1 MKKLKRSIKKVL
13 ISLSKRSVVIRYL
26 FRKTL
31 HIKRSLSYRKHYKNN
46 DVDENLIIFESYMGR
61 SYACSPKAI
70 YEEMINDPKFKDF
83 KFVWA
88 FKKPNNYR
96 HIQKCKHCGVGN
108 DSLKKSTIVKYGSK
122 KYYSYYSK
130 AKYWITNS
138 RLPEQ
143 IKKKD
148 NQVYIQCWHGTPL
161 KRLGHD
167 IIAETKN
174 ALNTKKEMLKKYD
187 ADAKR
192 YNYMISPSKFCS
204 DKLTSAFNLKKLH
217 SDNIIIEEGYPRN
230 DFLKNYTKS
239 DVTQIKKELGLP
251 DDKKILL
258 YAPTWRDDQHTSGL
272 GYTYKTE
279 ADFDY
284 LKEHL
289 EEDYIIL
296 FRAHY
301 FVANKFDFDK
311 YEGFIYNVS
320 NVDDVSD
327 LYIISDVLMTDYSSV
342 FFDYANLKRPMIFF
356 MYDLEY
362 YENDLRGFYLDL
374 KELPGDIVKEEAEI
388 VKILNNLET
397 YNKKHKNKYEKFNNK
412 FNYLDDGKASK
423 RVLERVLE

>member
-46 DVDENLIIFESYMGR
+46 DVEENLIIFESYMGR

-70 YEEMINDPKFKDF
+70 YEEMINDPKYKDF

-88 FKKPNNYR
+88 FRKPNNYR
-96 HIQKCKHCGVGN
+96 QNKKCIHCGAGN
-108 DSLKKSTIVKYGSK
+108 DSLNKSIIVKYGGK
-122 KYYSYYSK
+122 KYYEYYSK

-138 RLPEQ
+138 RLPEH

-148 NQVYIQCWHGTPL
+148 NQVYVQCWHGTPL

-187 ADAKR
+187 EDAKR

-204 DKLTSAFNLKKLH
+204 EKLTSAFNLKELH
-217 SDNIIIEEGYPRN
+217 SNNIIIEEGYPRN
-230 DFLKNYTKS
+230 DFLKNHTKVNIS
-239 DVTQIKKELGLP
+239 QIKKELGLP
-251 DDKKILL
+251 DNKKILL

-374 KELPGDIVKEEAEI
+374 KELPGDIVKEEVEI
-388 VKILNNLET
+388 VKILNNLQK
-397 YNKKHKNKYEKFNNK
+397 YNKKHKNKYEKFNKK

-423 RVLERVLE
+423 RVIDRVIE